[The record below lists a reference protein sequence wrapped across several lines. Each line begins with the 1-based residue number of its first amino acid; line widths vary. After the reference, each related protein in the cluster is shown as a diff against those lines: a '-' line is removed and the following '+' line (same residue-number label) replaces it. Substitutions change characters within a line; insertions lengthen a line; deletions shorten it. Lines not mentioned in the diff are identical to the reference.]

1 VFAAIDVA
9 VQTATIIIQLFV
21 TGQIAKRLGLT
32 ALLTVVPVIMMA
44 GFGLLALAASFPVL
58 AGVTIV
64 RRVGEYA
71 MIRPGREML
80 FAPVDPEIK
89 YKTKNAIDT
98 AVYRGGDLVGAWAS
112 TAIVALASSVAAA
125 LAGAAVA
132 AAWAVLGWRIGRKA
146 DAKAAG

>member
-1 VFAAIDVA
+1 VCGTIAAVVQATTIGLQIFA
-9 VQTATIIIQLFV
+9 
-21 TGQIAKRLGLT
+21 TGHLARRLGVTVLLT
-32 ALLTVVPVIMMA
+32 AVPVLMVF
-44 GFGLLALAASFPVL
+44 GFGLLSFVATFPVFV
-58 AGVTIV
+58 GVMV
-64 RRVGEYA
+64 LRRVGEYA
-71 MIRPGREML
+71 FVRPGREML
-80 FAPVDPEIK
+80 FAPVDNETK
-89 YKTKNAIDT
+89 YKAKNAIDT